1 MRRKRFK
8 SVNEK
13 FLRKPNTSST
23 GQFLAFAGKKNS
35 IAGEMTG

>member
-23 GQFLAFAGKKNS
+23 AQFLAFAGKKT
-35 IAGEMTG
+35 ALLEK

>member
-23 GQFLAFAGKKNS
+23 GQFIAFAGKKKKT
-35 IAGEMTG
+35 ALLEK